1 MGERKERKISERKR
15 GEGVIQLARSI
26 KTLADLEKGGRGSRL
41 PLPTSSRKSKLKVN
55 KFIKERMPKI
65 GLGPLPLPRDF
76 FFDLRMNEEE
86 PLVNINSSAL
96 LLNRNYFDGPLLSF
110 HVLVHLYHKHLW
122 PIPATILTLF
132 SDVR

>member
-1 MGERKERKISERKR
+1 
-15 GEGVIQLARSI
+15 
-26 KTLADLEKGGRGSRL
+26 
-41 PLPTSSRKSKLKVN
+41 
-55 KFIKERMPKI
+55 MPKI
-65 GLGPLPLPRDF
+65 GLGPLPPPRDF

-110 HVLVHLYHKHLW
+110 YVLVHLYHKHLW